1 MTRKIFRYILFVSSV
16 VLAVGIALTMVVQY
30 HYFGDQLEEELER
43 EASYLEVVV
52 KNQGVEGLK
61 EVADNSER
69 ITLIDAEGAV
79 LYDNRADES
88 SMENHADREEFVEA
102 KSLGRGKAVRQSE
115 TMAERTIYFA
125 IRLES
130 GEILRVSSTQYNILA
145 LIGGMVQPVVIVLV
159 IMIILAAVFADKVAA
174 RIVEPINKLDLE
186 HPEDNDN
193 SYEEITPLL
202 TKIHKQQRQIGQ
214 QLAEAVHRQEE
225 FQVITD
231 NMQEG
236 LLVIGRQTELLSC
249 NRSALKL
256 LGVKEAE
263 EKDSVLALNRS
274 EPFRKSV
281 EAVLSGKHESIMMQI
296 QDRVCSVIVNPVFQD
311 GKVTGGVLLLLD
323 VTEKMERERLRREF
337 TANVSHELKTP
348 LTSIQGYAEIMKEG
362 IVASADVPKFSEKIF
377 EEAGRMITL
386 VEDILKISRLD
397 EGCLPYED
405 EDTDVYECVENAFA
419 HLQSSAQRK
428 NVELS
433 LTGEHCHIMTKKT
446 IFEEMIYNLCDNG
459 IKYNREGGKLSVSID
474 ETAEKIEVKVEDT
487 GIGIPAGDLEKI
499 FERFYRVDKS
509 HSREIGGTGLGL
521 SIVKH
526 AAACLNM
533 NVDVT
538 SQEGTGSV
546 FKILIK
552 K

>member
-186 HPEDNDN
+186 HPE
-193 SYEEITPLL
+193 EIRLMKRWLL
-202 TKIHKQQRQIGQ
+202 
-214 QLAEAVHRQEE
+214 
-225 FQVITD
+225 F
-231 NMQEG
+231 
-236 LLVIGRQTELLSC
+236 
-249 NRSALKL
+249 
-256 LGVKEAE
+256 
-263 EKDSVLALNRS
+263 
-274 EPFRKSV
+274 
-281 EAVLSGKHESIMMQI
+281 
-296 QDRVCSVIVNPVFQD
+296 
-311 GKVTGGVLLLLD
+311 
-323 VTEKMERERLRREF
+323 
-337 TANVSHELKTP
+337 
-348 LTSIQGYAEIMKEG
+348 
-362 IVASADVPKFSEKIF
+362 
-377 EEAGRMITL
+377 
-386 VEDILKISRLD
+386 
-397 EGCLPYED
+397 
-405 EDTDVYECVENAFA
+405 
-419 HLQSSAQRK
+419 
-428 NVELS
+428 
-433 LTGEHCHIMTKKT
+433 
-446 IFEEMIYNLCDNG
+446 
-459 IKYNREGGKLSVSID
+459 
-474 ETAEKIEVKVEDT
+474 
-487 GIGIPAGDLEKI
+487 
-499 FERFYRVDKS
+499 
-509 HSREIGGTGLGL
+509 
-521 SIVKH
+521 
-526 AAACLNM
+526 
-533 NVDVT
+533 
-538 SQEGTGSV
+538 
-546 FKILIK
+546 
-552 K
+552 